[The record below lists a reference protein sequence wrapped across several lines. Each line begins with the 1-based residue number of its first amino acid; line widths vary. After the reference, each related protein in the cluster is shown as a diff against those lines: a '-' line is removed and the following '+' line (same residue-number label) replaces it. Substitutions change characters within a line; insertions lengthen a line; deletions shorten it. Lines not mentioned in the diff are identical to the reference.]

1 MFVSS
6 AAFPSVIETEMVN
19 DPSLYTSI
27 PQAIL
32 ADRGSRTMSRPDLV
46 LVTGAMVGASSWR
59 PTADRLRA
67 SGWRVHVP
75 DVLATSGTLPPWREL
90 SLHYAGL
97 LSPEAPPILVGHSLA
112 TTVVADLVARMP
124 VRGLTMVYGET
135 PPESGPVAPGRDSF
149 RQFVASLADRD
160 GRLPRWSDW
169 WRDHP
174 RRPFTG
180 IDELANDAD
189 AFAMFEKDQPRV
201 SWAWFEDMIDLAPWA
216 HIPSGYIQTSAFY
229 DHAADEAQRRGWP
242 VVRIKGTHLHPT
254 LQPDETAAAIQEICG
269 QFVGNNRD

>member
-1 MFVSS
+1 
-6 AAFPSVIETEMVN
+6 
-19 DPSLYTSI
+19 
-27 PQAIL
+27 
-32 ADRGSRTMSRPDLV
+32 
-46 LVTGAMVGASSWR
+46 MVGASSWR

-97 LSPEAPPILVGHSLA
+97 LSPEAPPILVGHSRWL
-112 TTVVADLVARMP
+112 VVGRRWRNARAWP
-124 VRGLTMVYGET
+124 DHPPWPT

-189 AFAMFEKDQPRV
+189 AFAMFEKDQLL
-201 SWAWFEDMIDLAPWA
+201 SWFVWSILLAPWA

>member
-1 MFVSS
+1 
-6 AAFPSVIETEMVN
+6 
-19 DPSLYTSI
+19 
-27 PQAIL
+27 
-32 ADRGSRTMSRPDLV
+32 
-46 LVTGAMVGASSWR
+46 
-59 PTADRLRA
+59 
-67 SGWRVHVP
+67 
-75 DVLATSGTLPPWREL
+75 
-90 SLHYAGL
+90 
-97 LSPEAPPILVGHSLA
+97 
-112 TTVVADLVARMP
+112 MP
-124 VRGLTMVYGET
+124 VRGLTMVDGET

-180 IDELANDAD
+180 IDELANDA
-189 AFAMFEKDQPRV
+189 
-201 SWAWFEDMIDLAPWA
+201 DMIDLAPWA